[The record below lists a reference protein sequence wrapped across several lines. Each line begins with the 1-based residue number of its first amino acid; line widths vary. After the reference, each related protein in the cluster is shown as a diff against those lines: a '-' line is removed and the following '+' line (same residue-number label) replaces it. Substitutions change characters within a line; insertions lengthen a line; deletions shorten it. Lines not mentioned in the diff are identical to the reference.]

1 MFLKFFAA
9 LTLTCAP
16 LLAFT
21 AIPAFAYTGTTCV
34 STASEDRAACV
45 AMIGA
50 VRVMMTDDH
59 STDPAC
65 ARADTD
71 DMHVTDSVVDW
82 IKAHPERQNEDLA
95 NLIRE
100 ALLGVDPCT
109 QRSLI
114 PQSPTPD
121 PDSIDTE

>member
-1 MFLKFFAA
+1 MRLPLATA
-9 LTLTCAP
+9 LLIVSTL
-16 LLAFT
+16 
-21 AIPAFAYTGTTCV
+21 PALAYTGATCA
-34 STASEDRAACV
+34 STLGEDRAACI

-50 VRVMMTDDH
+50 VRVMMTDEH

-71 DMHVTDSVVDW
+71 DMHVTDGVVDW

-114 PQSPTPD
+114 PEAKPSEGD
-121 PDSIDTE
+121 PVDTE